1 MIWTKYNLEREKVY
15 HWKFGTLELF
25 IRKIGKEWQ
34 IANKTSETPEE
45 SDELANVV
53 PEPENVEWKSFIAD
67 KNDSL
72 KILPALPDR
81 PVVIKPD
88 NTFKLMPGKA
98 VQFFINIPVWIQL
111 YSGSAQKE
119 NLMFEIPLRELSST
133 WFGDPDNGIL
143 SYSLPK
149 GSYGSLGS
157 NNPKGYEIICPVRI
171 TNSSAGQLDFQRL
184 CLHVDFLGIYYDQKY
199 LYTNETRVR
208 YKGENIISDIH
219 YTNQP
224 PPSVEN
230 TKQLSSPRNQ
240 EKSNV
245 FKKSFHLIKSLTE
258 Y

>member
-15 HWKFGTLELF
+15 LWKFGTLEFF
-25 IRKIGKEWQ
+25 IKKIGKEWQ
-34 IANKTSETPEE
+34 IAHKTSETPEN
-45 SDELANVV
+45 SDEFAKVV

-67 KNDSL
+67 KSDIL
-72 KILPALPDR
+72 YILPALPDR
-81 PVVIKPD
+81 PVVIKPN
-88 NTFKLMPGKA
+88 NTFKLMPEKA

-111 YSGSAQKE
+111 YSSSAQKD
-119 NLMFEIPLRELSST
+119 NLMFEIPLQELSST

-184 CLHVDFLGIYYDQKY
+184 CLHVDFLDIYSDRNF
-199 LYTNETRVR
+199 LYSNETMVR
-208 YKGENIISDIH
+208 YKGENIISDIN
-219 YTNQP
+219 YSNQS
-224 PPSVEN
+224 PPSAEN
-230 TKQLSSPRNQ
+230 AKHLSSPRNQ
-240 EKSNV
+240 GKSNV
-245 FKKSFHLIKSLTE
+245 FKKSFHLIKSLTD

>member
-1 MIWTKYNLEREKVY
+1 
-15 HWKFGTLELF
+15 
-25 IRKIGKEWQ
+25 
-34 IANKTSETPEE
+34 
-45 SDELANVV
+45 
-53 PEPENVEWKSFIAD
+53 
-67 KNDSL
+67 
-72 KILPALPDR
+72 
-81 PVVIKPD
+81 
-88 NTFKLMPGKA
+88 
-98 VQFFINIPVWIQL
+98 
-111 YSGSAQKE
+111 
-119 NLMFEIPLRELSST
+119 MFEIPLRELSST

-171 TNSSAGQLDFQRL
+171 TNSSTGQLDFQRL
-184 CLHVDFLGIYYDQKY
+184 CLHVDFLGIYYGQNY

-245 FKKSFHLIKSLTE
+245 FKKSFHLIKSLTD